1 MHRDDSLL
9 LDILTA
15 ARKAV
20 RVTRG
25 MTRDDFA
32 ANDIVQDSVIRQIEI
47 MGEAARQVSEAFR
60 GIHSEI
66 PWHEIRGMRNRLIH
80 DYKRIDLDEVWKTL
94 RVDIPELIRL
104 LEPLI
109 PPEDSV

>member
-1 MHRDDSLL
+1 MRRDDSLL

-15 ARKAV
+15 ARKAI
-20 RVTRG
+20 RVTQG

-47 MGEAARQVSEAFR
+47 MGEAARLVSPTFQSS
-60 GIHSEI
+60 HNEI

-94 RVDIPELIRL
+94 HVDIPELIRL
-104 LEPLI
+104 IEPLI
-109 PPEDSV
+109 PPEDAV

>member
-1 MHRDDSLL
+1 MRRDESLL
-9 LDILTA
+9 MDILVA
-15 ARKAV
+15 ARKAI
-20 RVTRG
+20 RVTQG

-32 ANDIVQDSVIRQIEI
+32 ANDVVQDSVIRQIEI

-60 GIHSEI
+60 ELHNEI

-94 RVDIPELIRL
+94 RVDIPALIHL

-109 PPEDSV
+109 PPEDSL